1 MAMDFFAQCDQAAL
15 DVYGDEAIGIEHREL
30 IRGQAFRDGP

>member
-15 DVYGDEAIGIEHREL
+15 DVYGDGRS
-30 IRGQAFRDGP
+30 GSNTVN